1 MKAKVL
7 RKFRDKYT
15 KEIYET
21 GQIIDITHER
31 YEEINST
38 AHGVLVEAI
47 EQDGGW
53 KDYAEKYPLTEEWLS
68 SMTKMELVEY
78 AKSKGVELNTR
89 MTKAEMIK
97 ELM

>member
-1 MKAKVL
+1 MKTKVL

-38 AHGVLVEAI
+38 AHGILVEKLDEI
-47 EQDGGW
+47 DLG
-53 KDYAEKYPLTEEWLS
+53 
-68 SMTKMELVEY
+68 SMTKKELVEY
-78 AKSKGVELNTR
+78 AKNKGIELDMR
-89 MTKAEMIK
+89 MTKVEMIK

>member
-7 RKFRDKYT
+7 KQFKDKYT
-15 KEIYET
+15 KELYKK
-21 GQIIDITHER
+21 GQIIDVTNER

-53 KDYAEKYPLTEEWLS
+53 KDYADKYPLTEGWLS

>member
-38 AHGVLVEAI
+38 AHGVLVKAI
-47 EQDGGW
+47 EEIN
-53 KDYAEKYPLTEEWLS
+53 AEPGQKVNFED
-68 SMTKMELVEY
+68 MTKKEIIEY

>member
-38 AHGVLVEAI
+38 AHGILIEKVEDDI
-47 EQDGGW
+47 D
-53 KDYAEKYPLTEEWLS
+53 LS
-68 SMTKMELVEY
+68 NMTKKELVEY
-78 AKSKGVELNTR
+78 AKNKGIELDMR
-89 MTKAEMIK
+89 MTKAEMLK

>member
-1 MKAKVL
+1 MNVKVL

-15 KEIYET
+15 KEVYEK
-21 GQIIDITHER
+21 GDIIEVTNER

-38 AHGVLVEAI
+38 AHGVLVEKI
-47 EQDGGW
+47 QEVDF
-53 KDYAEKYPLTEEWLS
+53 E
-68 SMTKMELVEY
+68 SMTKKELVEY
-78 AKSKGVELNTR
+78 AKEKGIDLDMK

>member
-38 AHGVLVEAI
+38 AHGVLV
-47 EQDGGW
+47 QSV
-53 KDYAEKYPLTEEWLS
+53 EKRINLED
-68 SMTKMELVEY
+68 MTKKEIIEY

>member
-1 MKAKVL
+1 MNVKVL

-15 KEIYET
+15 KEVYEK
-21 GQIIDITHER
+21 GDIIEVTNER

-38 AHGVLVEAI
+38 AHGVLVKAI
-47 EQDGGW
+47 EEIN
-53 KDYAEKYPLTEEWLS
+53 AEPGQKVNFED
-68 SMTKMELVEY
+68 MTKKEIIEY